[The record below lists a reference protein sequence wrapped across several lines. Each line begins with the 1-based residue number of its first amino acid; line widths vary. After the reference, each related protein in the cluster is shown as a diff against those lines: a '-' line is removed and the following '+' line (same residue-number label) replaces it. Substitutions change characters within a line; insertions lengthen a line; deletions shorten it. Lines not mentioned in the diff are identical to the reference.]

1 MIRYPHLR
9 PSGTGPKPPS
19 ATTSIGGSLVFMLG
33 TFALFVAMSY
43 PVSAMTLVGG
53 LALASVVLH
62 RALPALGRRLR
73 GRMTELDVPGFGTVE
88 IRVST
93 R

>member
-33 TFALFVAMSY
+33 TFALFVAVSY
-43 PVSAMTLVGG
+43 PVPAITLVVG
-53 LALASVVLH
+53 LTLAGVAL
-62 RALPALGRRLR
+62 RRILPALGRRLR
-73 GRMTELDVPGFGTVE
+73 GRMAELDVPGFGTVE